1 MMAASLCQKQCLF
14 ALFIL
19 AFWINQVI
27 PRQLQQSL
35 LAMSK
40 RHEQWMAKHGKVY
53 EDAEEH
59 QKRFRIFKENVEFI
73 ESFNAAGDRSY
84 NLSINQFAD
93 LTREEFKKLYLGYK
107 PSHQT
112 GSRNVT
118 SFKYESMIGVPDSVD
133 WRARGAVTSVK
144 SQGSC
149 GGCWAFSAV
158 AAVESMH
165 LINKHVPLDLS
176 EQQLLDCDP
185 LSHGCGGGLM
195 RDAFEYIIANG
206 GITSEK
212 NYPFVE
218 HTQYPCNKASA
229 GYTEVKLSGYQ
240 NVPIYSEESL
250 MRAVAKQPV
259 SVAIEASTDNFRF
272 YRDGIFKKDCGS
284 VLNHAVLAVGYGTS
298 PDGIKYWIL
307 KNSWAKSW
315 GEGGYMRLARGVAG
329 NVGICGITSDSSF
342 PIA

>member
-185 LSHGCGGGLM
+185 LSHGCG
-195 RDAFEYIIANG
+195 
-206 GITSEK
+206 
-212 NYPFVE
+212 
-218 HTQYPCNKASA
+218 
-229 GYTEVKLSGYQ
+229 YQ